1 MNSNLR
7 LRSSRRSA
15 RFELSPRGNNSR
27 ELRYVFICSL
37 TVCPYER
44 CVFQDEIERL
54 AGVAADS
61 DAAQLDARAE
71 TERLRLAL
79 ASATAEHARLR
90 ETNGTFDGL
99 IAGLKA
105 EVLAAEKKAE
115 EGAFIF
121 LFTYGQLD

>member
-1 MNSNLR
+1 MEMEDKIAAHR
-7 LRSSRRSA
+7 TRA
-15 RFELSPRGNNSR
+15 RE
-27 ELRYVFICSL
+27 
-37 TVCPYER
+37 
-44 CVFQDEIERL
+44 
-54 AGVAADS
+54 AAAS
-61 DAAQLDARAE
+61 ESAAQLDARAE